1 MNKQIRQLTI
11 GRSPDRFRHAQ
22 RRHATNKSLL
32 SETRENDDMTDI
44 LGRILAYIAVS
55 SAALIV
61 AVALWTI
68 FTRN

>member
-1 MNKQIRQLTI
+1 MNKSR
-11 GRSPDRFRHAQ
+11 
-22 RRHATNKSLL
+22 L